1 MNLIDY
7 KRNLLEEISQTLVIE
22 FDNETSQYSLI
33 NDSTPGIFWLW
44 NTKEEAIEEY
54 LSALKDMILVSEN
67 IKNETLTVA

>member
-1 MNLIDY
+1 MSLIDY
-7 KRNLLEEISQTLVIE
+7 KRNLLEEISQNLVIE

-54 LSALKDMILVSEN
+54 LSALRDMILVSEN